1 MTHTVKII
9 QHQGSKIVKVFESSG
24 QNEDELLTQAKKFI
38 TGEELKRATTL
49 FVSTKPKSIRGM
61 KIYNVFDDNAMT
73 SFGQSSLGQR
83 TITAYNIIIDDPDD
97 LKALEQKR
105 INAGFHAGF

>member
-9 QHQGSKIVKVFESSG
+9 QHQGSKIVKVFESSSES
-24 QNEDELLTQAKKFI
+24 EDDLLSEAKKFI
-38 TGEELKRATTL
+38 MGEELKRATTL
-49 FVSTKPKSIRGM
+49 FISPKPKSIGDM
-61 KIYNVFDDNAMT
+61 KIYNVFDDNALT

-97 LKALEQKR
+97 LNELERKR
-105 INAGFHAGF
+105 IQAGFHAGF